1 MFWLEPGLPASLA
14 PGKRPRTT
22 LSPSLAF
29 KGGRPYLAFGTPGGD
44 YQDQWSLTF
53 FLRHVH
59 HAMNLQES
67 IDAPMFH
74 TDHMPSSFWPRSWQP
89 ASLTVEAR
97 FPAKTIAALGRKGHR
112 VTVSDDWS
120 QGRLAAVAQ
129 VDGMLKAAANPR
141 GMQGYAVGR

>member
-1 MFWLEPGLPASLA
+1 
-14 PGKRPRTT
+14 RPRTT

-29 KGGRPYLAFGTPGGD
+29 KGGRPYLAFGTPGVD

-53 FLRHVH
+53 FLRHLH
-59 HAMNLQES
+59 HGMNLQES

-97 FPAKTIAALGRKGHR
+97 LPARRTAAVGGKGLG
-112 VTVSDDWS
+112 VSVSEDGS

-129 VDGMLKAAANPR
+129 VDGMLTAAAIPR